1 MKQIQ
6 KIIASAFLVSLAST
20 ANAQV
25 SLIANLA
32 SDLSATLNS
41 TPIGELPLLSDAFN
55 NTGPILITELS
66 TTFLPLLVD
75 LPGANLIV
83 SPVVPLGTQAIGM
96 ISPYFDILPLTEL
109 PGLSALPGGG
119 L

>member
-1 MKQIQ
+1 MKPIP
-6 KIIASAFLVSLAST
+6 KIIASTILASLATT

-32 SDLSATLNS
+32 NDLSTTLNS
-41 TPIGELPLLSDAFN
+41 IPIGELPVISDAF
-55 NTGPILITELS
+55 TIAGPIAISEVS
-66 TTFLPLLVD
+66 TTLLPLLVD

-83 SPVVPLGTQAIGM
+83 GPVVPLGTQAIGM

>member
-6 KIIASAFLVSLAST
+6 KIIASALLASIATT

-32 SDLSATLNS
+32 TDLSSTLNS
-41 TPIGELPLLSDAFN
+41 IPVGELPMISDAF
-55 NTGPILITELS
+55 TIAGPSAISEVS
-66 TTFLPLLVD
+66 TTLLPLLVD

-83 SPVVPLGTQAIGM
+83 GPVVPLGTQAIGV
-96 ISPYFDILPLTEL
+96 ISPYFDSLPLTEL
-109 PGLSALPGGG
+109 PGLSILPGGG